1 MGMVRAARWAWGIW
15 KGRKEG
21 WWRWR
26 RWRVKFR
33 SLRVKRKGTDENG
46 SGSGNREDGERT
58 PLLNDEE
65 NVAAQHG

>member
-33 SLRVKRKGTDENG
+33 SLRVKRKGTDE
-46 SGSGNREDGERT
+46 RT